1 MHTGGIILKRNPTV
15 KKFRIGELYRVKKEY
30 ANQAP
35 SCWGKGK
42 IGMYLGGDK
51 TGTYNP
57 VHHIF
62 FIDGEHQVADSSF
75 FQMLEI
81 AQ

>member
-1 MHTGGIILKRNPTV
+1 MKM
-15 KKFRIGELYRVKKEY
+15 FRIGELYRVKQEY
-30 ANQAP
+30 ANQVP

-51 TGTYNP
+51 TGTYDP
-57 VHHIF
+57 VYHIF
-62 FIDGEHQVADSSF
+62 FIDGKRTAADSTF